1 MILWLI
7 LALLTVGG
15 DQLTKYFVVTNI
27 GGSDT
32 VPAIPGLIDF
42 VNVQNTGAA
51 FSILSNNIELLS
63 VISSIFC
70 IGVVVYMVTQRPKHK
85 LLITSLGLLFGGA
98 AGNVIDR
105 IFRGYVVD
113 FIETTFIRFPVFNI
127 ADVAITIG
135 AVLLVIYILFFDKK
149 EMERRAR
156 EMAAVGVV
164 EQAQPAA
171 AGEPETAE
179 AEETEE
185 IDETSEETDG
195 EEGLGDQS
203 NEGADHGEADSD
215 S

>member
-15 DQLTKYFVVTNI
+15 DQLTKYLVVTNI

-32 VPAIPGLIDF
+32 VTAIPGVIDF
-42 VNVQNTGAA
+42 VYVQNTGAA
-51 FSILSNNIELLS
+51 FSILSNSIELLS

-70 IGVVVYMVTQRPKHK
+70 IGVVAYMITQRPKHK

-113 FIETTFIRFPVFNI
+113 FIETTFIRFPVFNV

-135 AVLLVIYILFFDKK
+135 AILLVIYFLFFDRK
-149 EMERRAR
+149 EMER
-156 EMAAVGVV
+156 
-164 EQAQPAA
+164 QAQTAQEVVGDGANQVEERIAEKEGDPAEQPVGRDE
-171 AGEPETAE
+171 GEGNG
-179 AEETEE
+179 
-185 IDETSEETDG
+185 ETDSDG
-195 EEGLGDQS
+195 EGQ
-203 NEGADHGEADSD
+203 
-215 S
+215 